1 MQNSD
6 GIRFISK
13 GAGRPLLMLHGLM
26 LDHRSVLP
34 FETVFAAQAG
44 WQRIY
49 VDLPGMGQ
57 SPCGDIRNSDD
68 MLVAIQGFVTREI
81 GEPLAVF
88 GYSYG
93 GYLAQGLLASG
104 IEMLGMGLLAPV
116 VETDFENRQLP
127 AMRVLAQDE
136 ALLARLDPARR
147 AEFEAF
153 CVLQTEAVFKGT
165 MEELV
170 PGFEIMDEV
179 FIKQLQAAYAFS
191 FPVDPLPE
199 PFNKPVMMITGR
211 QDQIVGFKDAFAL
224 LPNYPRAQFSVLDRA
239 GHNLQIEQRA
249 LVESLFGDWL
259 DRMEKDL

>member
-1 MQNSD
+1 MHNSN

-13 GAGRPLLMLHGLM
+13 GEGQPILLLHGIM

-34 FETVFAAQAG
+34 LERVFANRAG
-44 WQRIY
+44 WRRIY
-49 VDLPGMGQ
+49 IDLPGMGQ

-68 MLVAIQGFVTREI
+68 MLAAIQGFIAREVV
-81 GEPLAVF
+81 EPLAVF

-104 IEMLGMGLLAPV
+104 VEMCGMGLLAPV
-116 VETDFENRQLP
+116 VESEFENRQLP
-127 AMRVLAQDE
+127 AMRVLARDE
-136 ALLARLDPARR
+136 ALLARLPPARR

-153 CVLQTEAVFKGT
+153 CVLQTEEVFKGT
-165 MEELV
+165 MDELV
-170 PGFEIMDEV
+170 PGFEIMDEA
-179 FIKQLQAAYAFS
+179 FIKRLQAHYGFS
-191 FPVDPLPE
+191 FPIDPLPE
-199 PFNKPVMMITGR
+199 PFKNPVLMVTGR
-211 QDQIVGFKDAFAL
+211 QDHIVGFKDAFAL

-249 LVESLFGDWL
+249 LVETLFGDWL